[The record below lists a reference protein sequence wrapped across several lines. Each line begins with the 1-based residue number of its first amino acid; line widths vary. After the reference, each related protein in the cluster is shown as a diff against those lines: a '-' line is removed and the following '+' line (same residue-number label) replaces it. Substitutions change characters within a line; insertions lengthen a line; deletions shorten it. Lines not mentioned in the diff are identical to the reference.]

1 MFHRFR
7 SMPATAMAAVLGCA
21 LMATAA
27 TPAVAREKQKKE
39 DTAQGPKLSPS
50 KGFMPTAQKMDETL
64 KKKDAAGLQAAVT
77 EGQSAATSNDD
88 KYFLGFYTLQLGV
101 LTKDQALQAQG
112 RSEEHTSELQ
122 SLMRISYAVFC
133 LKKKNKPYI
142 NKAKTR
148 RRKI

>member
-101 LTKDQALQAQG
+101 LTK
-112 RSEEHTSELQ
+112 RSDEHTSELQ
-122 SLMRISYAVFC
+122 SLMRTSYDVFC
-133 LKKKNKPYI
+133 LKKKK
-142 NKAKTR
+142 K
-148 RRKI
+148 

>member
-101 LTKDQALQAQG
+101 LTKAQALQAQG
-112 RSEEHTSELQ
+112 LDTALESGL
-122 SLMRISYAVFC
+122 V
-133 LKKKNKPYI
+133 P
-142 NKAKTR
+142 AKIGR
-148 RRKI
+148 APGRERVGKSG